1 MQDELR
7 LTAST
12 LPGLRREAEA
22 RGTGVQQ
29 EVGLKKSG
37 ESRVWLVPPRLTRVS
52 GSFATLHVQPCRSAS
67 DFLELADVVVT
78 TVHRRQILLGLG
90 TGELTGE
97 TAAILRMPGKPPESL
112 SVRISGTA
120 TAEERL
126 QWSHSSDPTEL
137 WAATRN
143 ALGERAWEELR
154 TQHIAI
160 VGAGRTGSL
169 VAEALHRIGARL
181 TLIDTDRIEAGHVGE
196 ATLINTHDVGHARP
210 TILAS
215 RLCSIFPD
223 GKPVDCMEASIGSL
237 DSLRVIRDCSLLVTA
252 LDNSAARLFCSL
264 LAQLYLIPLLD
275 LGTSIEFGP
284 PVAGN
289 TDGASAG
296 SRTMRADIRLCLP
309 DRCLLCTG
317 GLPDPSHAA
326 SRLLNGV
333 CEPESGSTLT
343 WLEHRGGGLRSL
355 SGCAVNLGLRMV
367 EDWFSRRIPADRNR
381 LMQLRFDTD
390 GTPRLNTADFGH
402 LRISDCSVCALGGH
416 GDVGLRKS
424 PRGTQKNTSGRVKT
438 GLFPVILRTG
448 NPFPAETR
456 PWI

>member
-90 TGELTGE
+90 TGELAGE

-284 PVAGN
+284 PAAGN
-289 TDGASAG
+289 TEGASAG

-317 GLPDPSHAA
+317 GLPDLSHAA

-416 GDVGLRKS
+416 GDVGLQSLPAVLRKIH
-424 PRGTQKNTSGRVKT
+424 REG
-438 GLFPVILRTG
+438 
-448 NPFPAETR
+448 
-456 PWI
+456 